1 MSDDHAYLVGAGQIA
16 HHEIDRRLPTDKE
29 KAALQTIADNARVNV
44 SGARDNP
51 EEALANLLSA
61 LATLGLIT
69 DNTTAS

>member
-1 MSDDHAYLVGAGQIA
+1 MTDDHAYLNGAGQIA

-29 KAALQTIADNARVNV
+29 KTILQAIAYSAPVTV
-44 SGARDNP
+44 SGARDDP
-51 EEALANLLSA
+51 EAALATLLTT